1 MGKTS
6 HNMNTTTKY
15 FFHKPIIWFGV
26 VLCFAASNV
35 YAQTV
40 IFQSGFEAADPVF
53 TGSSGANTTV
63 TQPIASTPN
72 TGVNSGKIF
81 ATATNTSFTGSI
93 ITGSTIPFVAGRYY
107 TIDVYAR
114 VGTVATSTLKIGKT
128 STATNA
134 AMVALTGGDQLLW
147 PGSANVTSATY
158 ALKTVTFLA
167 TATESKYVGIQVVSG
182 AAGGSVS
189 TIYIDDIRI
198 TEYIDAPC
206 GAYCSSAGTTNTVG
220 YISNV
225 LFNTVNRTS
234 IFDGYICTGTSTT
247 VNRECS
253 YDLTVEKTNN
263 GAYTT
268 YTAAWIDWNKDGV
281 FNTTDEYV
289 LTSGSTAAASG
300 VTSRTQSITIP
311 ITATLGNTKM
321 RVFYKYNTT
330 IATNGCDNGT
340 IYEDVEDYD
349 ITIISPVLPSCASGY
364 FPISGATLSSCSSTT
379 ASLSWTA
386 PIECVSN
393 YKVYFDQNPSPTTLV
408 STQPGLSYTTGALA
422 AGTYYWKIVPT
433 NSVGDATGCTIQ
445 SFILSATIAAPTAPN
460 VSYCS
465 APYVFT
471 LSATGGSYS
480 NYFWYDASSGGNFLG
495 SGSTYTTPSL
505 GSTTSYYVEDANLTS
520 EANLLVNST
529 AGSLSAGKLAIG
541 FNVTNSTANTL
552 IITQVSERFSSLATG
567 TADVYYRSGTY
578 VGNMT
583 SSAGWTAVGNSL
595 PFNVTSTAVPTL
607 MDIPDII
614 IPAGA
619 TYGFYI
625 FIDRI
630 NCYYNGA
637 AANVSDANIAIAAGS
652 VVSASPTAAFTGGT
666 LVATASFVGNVYYQ
680 IKSCISSRTTCQAIF
695 DAAIIGGSNYGIY
708 APDGTI
714 TVTDCQ
720 IINNTNSI
728 CGGNAFRVGTGTAP
742 VTNVAYTN
750 VLIASMNVINAG
762 DATNGYTNCTSTNMN
777 MVTAAGSPDW
787 TSSSAPLTGTGSP
800 KTVSYTTTGRKTVL
814 LAPAVNSTVTLFSDN
829 FEGTASG
836 WTGQAT
842 STPGSSQNYWVM
854 GTTSTAKSGWYTG
867 GSGGCGANNTVL
879 TGSYSPRV
887 SYYKSGN
894 PGAGLYCNY
903 SAAAVAT
910 ANLRLI
916 SPSFSTVGYSS
927 VTLTF
932 NYVGVMNANDN
943 VQLQYKIGAGAWTNI
958 AGELYNASVATTTLR
973 TVALPAAC
981 DAQASVYIGW
991 NFNSTTA
998 ASSAP
1003 PTFIIDDIAVTKTV
1017 SVANVY
1023 TDFNNMLMAAPTGGS
1038 ISGVTPLCS
1047 GTSGTFSSSTSG
1059 TPGFTYVW
1067 SVVDPAGCSSS
1078 VTGGTTSASSITF
1091 TNPLATAQTF
1101 SVNVAVSS
1109 ECCGVLTPP
1118 TTYTVTVNPPPVA
1131 PTASATPS
1139 PICPGASS
1147 TLAATAPASCS
1158 FQWYDAA
1165 TGGSLLASTASYAV
1179 TPAVTTSYYVQ
1190 ATTIAGCPGPRA
1202 TVTVTV
1208 TPTTAPVTVNGSS
1221 CGAGNITVSISA
1233 PVAGYIYNFYTGSC
1247 GGALVQSN
1255 TATSYTAFTA
1265 ATTTY
1270 YVNAVAPGGC
1280 AASTCQTATATIG
1293 SPANP
1298 LVWLGAVGG
1307 LNNWFN
1313 TANWTGG
1320 CLPTCTDNVLI
1331 PAPTG
1336 NNPDIGFNPA
1346 GPAACKDITLGSSG
1360 TPTLSFSDSKAE
1372 LDVCGNFTH
1381 TTTLTTGNLGR
1392 VVFMG
1397 TTAQTYT
1404 RTGTGSFNDVT
1415 LNNTAG
1421 TATLTI
1427 GGANDMV
1434 LGTAGTF
1441 TFQSG
1446 KVITNANKLIIN
1458 NIDPASMSG
1467 YAAGRYVEG
1476 NLRRYLNTAA
1486 TGTYDFPVGIANN
1499 GISTN
1504 CYELARVNFTQ
1515 APATI
1520 TYLTAYFNGWGGSVP
1535 GALGSTECLATYNNV
1550 ALDNGYWQI
1559 DAPASTNNNGMY
1571 DMTLYNTAYSNA
1583 AAGWTI
1589 MSMHSPSVTWAL
1601 LNGDGSSG
1609 TCVVSPV
1616 TAVLRKNMKGFS
1628 KFATAQST
1636 TPLPIELLTFEAAY
1650 NGKTVDVKW
1659 ITASEVNNNY
1669 FTVERSTNAIDFN
1682 DIGTVPSKAINGNSS
1697 SPLDYYLNDAD
1708 VQSGVY
1714 YYRLK
1719 QTDFNGTYNYSNIVS
1734 VTIDDNAIFIIK
1746 PNPTTT
1752 TSDVIYTCFGSEN
1765 ATLKVFD
1772 YRGRLVVSKD
1782 LLCTKGQ
1789 NITTIDLSEQPDGMF
1804 FVTLTTNEKVY
1815 KTKLLK
1821 SK

>member
-1 MGKTS
+1 MEKNN
-6 HNMNTTTKY
+6 HNMNVSNSKFTKVVFAFLKVILFLVL
-15 FFHKPIIWFGV
+15 FFNNNINM
-26 VLCFAASNV
+26 FAACAIGNV
-35 YAQTV
+35 TA
-40 IFQSGFEAADPVF
+40 
-53 TGSSGANTTV
+53 
-63 TQPIASTPN
+63 IA
-72 TGVNSGKIF
+72 
-81 ATATNTSFTGSI
+81 ATNPTCNSFS
-93 ITGSTIPFVAGRYY
+93 ANW
-107 TIDVYAR
+107 
-114 VGTVATSTLKIGKT
+114 
-128 STATNA
+128 NA
-134 AMVALTGGDQLLW
+134 
-147 PGSANVTSATY
+147 PGSGTPADYYLDVSTSATFVTSIAGY
-158 ALKTVTFLA
+158 PKYLGSTNLTYTVTGL
-167 TATESKYVGIQVVSG
+167 TA
-182 AAGGSVS
+182 S
-189 TIYIDDIRI
+189 TTYYYRVK
-198 TEYIDAPC
+198 
-206 GAYCSSAGTTNTVG
+206 AYCSSSGGGLSAAWSNTITIATLASGTSVCNCVAYGTTSSYG
-220 YISNV
+220 YLSNV
-225 LFNTVNRTS
+225 SLNTTINRAST
-234 IFDGYICTGTSTT
+234 FDGYINTGNATTLVPDRCYDLVLTMYNSSTT
-247 VNRECS
+247 GRW
-253 YDLTVEKTNN
+253 
-263 GAYTT
+263 
-268 YTAAWIDWNKDGV
+268 TAAWIDWNGDGDY
-281 FNTTDEYV
+281 TDGGENIV
-289 LTSGSTAAASG
+289 VAAINSSSGTQ
-300 VTSRTQSITIP
+300 TRTINMQVP
-311 ITATLGNTKM
+311 AGATVGSTKM
-321 RVFYKYNTT
+321 RVIWKYEGGSQAAPTSCET
-330 IATNGCDNGT
+330 YTYT
-340 IYEDVEDYD
+340 DVEDYD
-349 ITIISPVLPSCASGY
+349 ITVTAATVPICASNFAPTNGMTM
-364 FPISGATLSSCSSTT
+364 PCGASTTLSWDAVCGAT
-379 ASLSWTA
+379 
-386 PIECVSN
+386 N
-393 YKVYFDQNPSPTTLV
+393 YKVYLQAGTNPPTTLV
-408 STQPGLSYTTGALA
+408 STQ
-422 AGTYYWKIVPT
+422 AGTTYSTGNLSNNTLYYWKIVPT
-433 NSVGDATGCTIQ
+433 NASGDAVGCTVQ
-445 SFILSATIAAPTAPN
+445 NFTTATAIVAPTAPN
-460 VSYCS
+460 VSYCA

-471 LSATGGSYS
+471 LTASGGTYS

-495 SGSTYTTPSL
+495 YGPSYTTPSL
-505 GSTTSYYVEDANLTS
+505 GATTSYYVEDADLGSELSLANTASVSGYLTGVAYGLNVTNNS
-520 EANLLVNST
+520 SDNLLVT
-529 AGSLSAGKLAIG
+529 QLAMKFGTTGSKT
-541 FNVTNSTANTL
+541 V
-552 IITQVSERFSSLATG
+552 Q
-567 TADVYYRSGTY
+567 VYYREGSTY
-578 VGNMT
+578 SGNMLN
-583 SSAGWTAVGNSL
+583 SAGWTSAGTYT
-595 PFNVTSTAVPTL
+595 FNVATAGAFTTF
-607 MDIPDII
+607 DITDFN
-614 IPAGA
+614 IPAGQLDGIYLY
-619 TYGFYI
+619 T
-625 FIDRI
+625 
-630 NCYYNGA
+630 
-637 AANVSDANIAIAAGS
+637 ANDAGYVGVTSVSDANISFAGGS
-652 VVSASPTAAFTGGT
+652 YNSGVTAPFTGGSET
-666 LVATASFVGNVYYQ
+666 AGISGIATVYY
-680 IKSCISSRTTCQAIF
+680 KKESCISPRTTCQAIF

-720 IINNTNSI
+720 IINNTNTI

-958 AGELYNASVATTTLR
+958 AGELYNASVAATTLR

-1047 GTSGTFSSSTSG
+1047 GSSGTFSSSTSG

-1179 TPAVTTSYYVQ
+1179 TSAVTTSYYVQ

-1233 PVAGYIYNFYTGSC
+1233 PVAGYIYNFYTVSC

-1360 TPTLSFSDSKAE
+1360 APTLSFSDSKAE

-1381 TTTLTTGNLGR
+1381 TTTLTTNNLGR

-1397 TTAQTYT
+1397 STAQTYT

-1458 NIDPASMSG
+1458 NINTASMSG

-1589 MSMHSPSVTWAL
+1589 MSVHSPSVTWAL

-1708 VQSGVY
+1708 VQSGIY

-1734 VTIDDNAIFIIK
+1734 VTIDDDAIFIIK

-1789 NITTIDLSEQPDGMF
+1789 NISTIDLSEQPDGMF

>member
-1 MGKTS
+1 M
-6 HNMNTTTKY
+6 
-15 FFHKPIIWFGV
+15 F
-26 VLCFAASNV
+26 
-35 YAQTV
+35 AQTV

-53 TGSSGANTTV
+53 TSSMTTGTA
-63 TQPIASTPN
+63 TQPVASNPN
-72 TGVNSGKIF
+72 TGTNSGKM
-81 ATATNTSFTGSI
+81 AHTSNNTSFSGSI
-93 ITGSTIPFVAGRYY
+93 ITGSTISFVSGRFY
-107 TIDVYAR
+107 TIDVYAKI
-114 VGTVATSTLKIGKT
+114 ACASSTLKIGKT
-128 STATNA
+128 ATATNA

-147 PGSANVTSATY
+147 PGSANVTTTSYT
-158 ALKTVTFLA
+158 LKTVTFLA
-167 TATESKYVGIQVVSG
+167 TATESKYVGFQVVSG
-182 AAGGSVS
+182 NAGGCAS
-189 TIYIDDIRI
+189 TIYLDDIRI

-220 YISNV
+220 FISNV
-225 LFNTVNRTS
+225 QFNTINRTS
-234 IFDGYICTGTSTT
+234 IFDGYVCTGTSTT
-247 VNRECS
+247 INRECS
-253 YDLTVEKTNN
+253 YNLTVEKTNN

-281 FNTTDEYV
+281 FNATDEYV

-300 VTSRTQSITIP
+300 VTSRTQSITVP
-311 ITATLGNTKM
+311 GTATLGNTKM

-349 ITIISPVLPSCASGY
+349 ITIVPPVLPTCASSY
-364 FPISGATLSSCSSTT
+364 SPASGAGLSSCSSSTV
-379 ASLSWTA
+379 SLSWSA
-386 PIECVSN
+386 PPECVSN

-433 NSVGDATGCTIQ
+433 NSAGDAVGCTVQ
-445 SFILSATIAAPTAPN
+445 SFIMSATIAAPTAPN

-471 LSATGGSYS
+471 LTASGGSYP

-505 GSTTSYYVEDANLTS
+505 GSTTSYYVEDANLTA
-520 EANLLVNST
+520 EANLAVATST
-529 AGSLSAGKLAIG
+529 GSACGTAVAAAYY
-541 FNVTNSTANTL
+541 FNVTNLNANPL
-552 IITQVSERFSSLATG
+552 LITQLSTLVNTSVTSNVQ
-567 TADVYYRSGTY
+567 VYYRNGTFAGNQTNAGAWTSAGTY
-578 VGNMT
+578 
-583 SSAGWTAVGNSL
+583 
-595 PFNVTSTAVPTL
+595 NVSFT
-607 MDIPDII
+607 
-614 IPAGA
+614 
-619 TYGFYI
+619 
-625 FIDRI
+625 
-630 NCYYNGA
+630 
-637 AANVSDANIAIAAGS
+637 ANVEQQFSINSIVIPSGQLTGICIYIPSAAMRALSTGTNANYRSNADMQIGVGDAYCGQVAPFDNTGPNAGFS
-652 VVSASPTAAFTGGT
+652 MQGK
-666 LVATASFVGNVYYQ
+666 VYYQ
-680 IKSCISSRTTCQAIF
+680 IKSCVSSRTTCQAIF

-708 APDGTI
+708 APDGTL

-720 IINNTNSI
+720 IINNSNTV
-728 CGGNAFRVGTGTAP
+728 CGGNAFKVGTGTAP
-742 VTNVAYTN
+742 ITNVAYTN
-750 VLIASMNVINAG
+750 VLISSMAVINSG
-762 DATNGYTNCTSTNMN
+762 DATNNYTNCTSTNMN

-787 TSSSAPLTGTGSP
+787 TGSSAPLTGAGSP
-800 KTVSYTTTGRKTVL
+800 KIVAYTTTGRKTVA
-814 LAPAVNSTVTLFSDN
+814 LAPAVSTIVTLFSDD
-829 FEGTASG
+829 FEGSASG

-854 GTTSTAKSGWYTG
+854 GTTTTAKTGWFTG

-879 TGSYSPRV
+879 TGTYSPRI
-887 SYYKSGN
+887 SYYKASN
-894 PGAGLYCNY
+894 PGAGLYCDY
-903 SAAAVAT
+903 SAAATAT

-916 SPSFSTVGYSS
+916 SPSFSTVGYSTL
-927 VTLTF
+927 TLTF

-958 AGELYNASVATTTLR
+958 AGELYNGSVAVTTLR
-973 TVALPAAC
+973 TVTLPAAC
-981 DAQASVYIGW
+981 DGQASVYIGW

-1003 PTFIIDDIAVTKTV
+1003 PTFIIDDIIVKKTISV
-1017 SVANVY
+1017 SNVY

-1047 GTSGTFSSSTSG
+1047 GTNGTFSSSTAG
-1059 TPGFTYVW
+1059 TSGFTYVW
-1067 SVVDPAGCSSS
+1067 SVIDPAGCSSS
-1078 VTGGTTSASSITF
+1078 VTNGTTSASSITF
-1091 TNPLATAQTF
+1091 TNTLATAQTF
-1101 SVNVAVSS
+1101 SVNVAVTS
-1109 ECCGVLTPP
+1109 ECCGILTPP
-1118 TTYTVTVNPPPVA
+1118 TTYTVSVNPPPVA
-1131 PTASATPS
+1131 PTASATPN

-1165 TGGSLLASTASYAV
+1165 VAGNLLSSNSSYAV

-1202 TVTVTV
+1202 TVTITV

-1233 PVAGYIYNFYTGSC
+1233 PVAGYIYNWYTGSC
-1247 GGALVQSN
+1247 GGALIQSN

-1280 AASTCQTATATIG
+1280 AASSCQTATATIG

-1320 CLPTCTDNVLI
+1320 CLPTCNDNVLI
-1331 PAPTG
+1331 PAPSG

-1360 TPTLSFSDSKAE
+1360 APTLSFSDSKAE

-1381 TTTLTTGNLGR
+1381 TTTLTSNNLGR

-1415 LNNTAG
+1415 LNNTSG

-1434 LGTAGTF
+1434 LGTTGTF

-1458 NIDPASMSG
+1458 NIDPASMGG

-1535 GALGSTECLATYNNV
+1535 GALGSTECLTTYNNV

-1571 DMTLYNTAYSNA
+1571 DMTLYNTGYSNA
-1583 AAGWTI
+1583 AAGWTV
-1589 MSMHSPSVTWAL
+1589 MSVHSPSVTWAL
-1601 LNGDGSSG
+1601 LNGDGSSS

-1628 KFATAQST
+1628 KFAIAQST

-1650 NGKTVDVKW
+1650 NGKTIDVKW
-1659 ITASEVNNNY
+1659 ITASELNNDY
-1669 FTVERSTNAIDFN
+1669 FTVERSTNAIDFS
-1682 DIGTVPSKAINGNSS
+1682 DIGTVPSKATNGNST

-1708 VQSGVY
+1708 VQPGVY

-1719 QTDFNGTYNYSNIVS
+1719 QTDFNGTYKHSNIVS

-1752 TSDVIYTCFGSEN
+1752 TSDIIYTCFGSEN

-1782 LLCTKGQ
+1782 LLCIKGQ
-1789 NITTIDLSEQPDGMF
+1789 NISTIDLSEQPDGMF